1 MTASVAETSREVVVL
16 PLVRDHPAAN
26 HGVMEL
32 LVLLVAIALVN
43 LGLWLGWGTD
53 TREPD
58 NNWHPSTERRK
69 DRSNSADVL
78 LGTRGEHV
86 LAG

>member
-1 MTASVAETSREVVVL
+1 
-16 PLVRDHPAAN
+16 
-26 HGVMEL
+26 MEL
-32 LVLLVAIALVN
+32 LVLLVAIALVS
-43 LGLWLGWGTD
+43 LALWLGWGAD
-53 TREPD
+53 SRERD